1 MERKNTQ
8 LVKIGL
14 AIVMMSMLC
23 SSCAA
28 EQELIAIG
36 QCISNC
42 VSRCHG
48 SANYNRCYNGCARGC
63 VPAFTTASSSPSP
76 SSYCK
81 LGCSIYKCA
90 NVAKD
95 VKKLE
100 SCLDDCSKVQCKA

>member
-23 SSCAA
+23 LSCVA

-42 VSRCHG
+42 VSRCQG
-48 SANYNRCYNGCARGC
+48 SPNYNRCYNGCARGC
-63 VPAFTTASSSPSP
+63 VPALTTALASSSA
-76 SSYCK
+76 YCN
-81 LGCSIYKCA
+81 LGCSLYKCV

-95 VKKLE
+95 AKKFE
-100 SCLDDCSKVQCKA
+100 SCLDDCYKVQCKA